1 MRVTVHLKEILNE
14 EIKRLA
20 ANEHKSVSMLIGES
34 VEFYIKEKKRKE
46 LGNKVLELAG
56 KVKVDSEAL
65 RYLDDG
71 RHEHDRA

>member
-1 MRVTVHLKEILNE
+1 MRVTVHLIEALNE

-20 ANEHKSVSMLIGES
+20 ANEHKSVSRLIGES